1 MGARGPKPGRGSGRA
16 GRPAFVV
23 GVPRCPTWLGKSA
36 RAVFRRTVAELQA
49 ARTVAVIDGDLL
61 AAYSS
66 AVADLEAVSV
76 ELDRAGVVL
85 EVASLDR
92 NGRPVGHMVKKPNPL
107 LKAKGEL
114 LGRVGRLADQ
124 LGIGPVSRSRV
135 QTAPPVGANAGNKV
149 LEIKARIEAAR
160 AGFGKGQ

>member
-1 MGARGPKPGRGSGRA
+1 MGQRGPKPKRA
-16 GRPAFVV
+16 TPGVKRPTYSV
-23 GVPRCPTWLGKSA
+23 GVLRCPSWLGKTA

-49 ARTVAVIDGDLL
+49 SKTVAMIDADLI

-85 EVASLDR
+85 DVMTVDR
-92 NGRPVGHMVKKPNPL
+92 NGKPTGHTQQKANPL

-135 QTAPPVGANAGNKV
+135 MTAPSVLPDLSGNKV

-160 AGFGKGQ
+160 AGFAG